1 MAMLR
6 GAPEPETAM
15 AFMEFV
21 LSDEGQKL
29 WNYQVGAPQ
38 GPERDNLRR
47 LPVRLDFYSEA
58 NRKYMTDAGTEPLTT
73 AQAFTY
79 HPEWTNQ
86 LFGVIR
92 FLVKVMC
99 VETHDELTR
108 TWTVLASQ
116 NFPPR
121 ATEVFADSKMLN
133 YHLAQELA
141 ALLAK
146 KDKVAEARKARELS
160 TAFRNQYRRAYDMAK
175 DGL

>member
-1 MAMLR
+1 
-6 GAPEPETAM
+6 
-15 AFMEFV
+15 
-21 LSDEGQKL
+21 
-29 WNYQVGAPQ
+29 
-38 GPERDNLRR
+38 
-47 LPVRLDFYSEA
+47 
-58 NRKYMTDAGTEPLTT
+58 
-73 AQAFTY
+73 
-79 HPEWTNQ
+79 
-86 LFGVIR
+86 VIR

-160 TAFRNQYRRAYDMAK
+160 TAFRNQYRRAYEMAK